1 MSGLSPR
8 LPIFSPTVISFQ
20 NSGYPNKLSGRRQ
33 RHQIKTATNINTP
46 PSPHS
51 PLPTLVL
58 GSTGGLFLPMVCS
71 HIRFCKFC
79 IVDRLDAGYCHVV
92 VSAHCIIT
100 RPGSRQTN
108 KIKLHLCNNTIN
120 TGPGP
125 GRHRK
130 TQSAETRITL
140 TRAWSSASRHSK
152 HQVSCLANFRVETKR
167 KQM

>member
-1 MSGLSPR
+1 MCTSAVGSISLLSVTGPSPR

-20 NSGYPNKLSGRRQ
+20 NSGFPNKLSGHRQ

-58 GSTGGLFLPMVCS
+58 SFTGGLFLPMVCICS
-71 HIRFCKFC
+71 DIRFCILC
-79 IVDRLDAGYCHVV
+79 CGQTGYCHVV

-120 TGPGP
+120 TGPARRGQT
-125 GRHRK
+125 GRLNQQR
-130 TQSAETRITL
+130 RG
-140 TRAWSSASRHSK
+140 
-152 HQVSCLANFRVETKR
+152 
-167 KQM
+167 

>member
-1 MSGLSPR
+1 MVVSASYRSPGLMSGPSPR

-58 GSTGGLFLPMVCS
+58 GSTGGLFVPLVCS
-71 HIRFCKFC
+71 HLRFCKFC
-79 IVDRLDAGYCHVV
+79 IVDRLDAGYCRVV

-120 TGPGP
+120 TGRPAGD
-125 GRHRK
+125 RQEDSISRDEDNIDK
-130 TQSAETRITL
+130 SMVQRIATQ
-140 TRAWSSASRHSK
+140 
-152 HQVSCLANFRVETKR
+152 
-167 KQM
+167 